1 MMETIIIIS
10 TGSFTGPYAELN
22 IIIILVW
29 TALNVY
35 VCLRLIEMIRLDVT
49 WSRTDSMLL

>member
-1 MMETIIIIS
+1 MMEAIIIIS

-29 TALNVY
+29 IALNVY
-35 VCLRLIEMIRLDVT
+35 VCLRLI
-49 WSRTDSMLL
+49 